1 MNIYFFVV
9 LLSILLVCIFWIIPT
24 YASEKDQQ
32 IIKNWI
38 GIAFSGLI
46 MLIEIIETKAENP
59 AYLPIGFYLFVLA
72 VCLSGT
78 YWWIPTYIPED
89 QQSGTTTLLFMTLG
103 LSIALT
109 NALNTS
115 LQPVNKLPIIG
126 ARRR

>member
-1 MNIYFFVV
+1 MNIYFFVF
-9 LLSILLVCIFWIIPT
+9 LLSTLLVCIFWIIPR
-24 YASEKDQQ
+24 YASEKDEQ

-38 GIAFSGLI
+38 GIGFSGLI
-46 MLIEIIETKAENP
+46 MLIELIETKAENP

-78 YWWIPTYIPED
+78 YWWIPTYIPEE
-89 QQSGTTTLLFMTLG
+89 QQSSTTTLLFMTLG

-109 NALNTS
+109 NALNAS
-115 LQPVNKLPIIG
+115 LNPVTRYPVVG